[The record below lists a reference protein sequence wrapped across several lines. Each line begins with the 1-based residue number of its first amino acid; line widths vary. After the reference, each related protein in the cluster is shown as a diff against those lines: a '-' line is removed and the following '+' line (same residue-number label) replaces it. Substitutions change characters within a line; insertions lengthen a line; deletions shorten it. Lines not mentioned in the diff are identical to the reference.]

1 MHVHVYSN
9 LAFSNPD
16 TIGVLHGVTT
26 MVDAGGSGVWT
37 YEDYR
42 HYWDGQCKTEVYS
55 FLHDNPVGILNGT
68 REDLGNRA
76 HTFKDVSV
84 GQFRDVVDANRD
96 RILAIKSGV
105 HTYNGFERVQA
116 AWEISEKMNLPRYL
130 HVGDIRRPHLERFTR
145 EALDTLRAGDCVTH
159 VYSGNWGNMLDDD
172 LRVLP
177 ELKNAIQRGVYTDVG
192 MGGLNFSFEAY
203 DALMAQGIVTDVISS
218 DLQGVNITGPCHSL
232 AHVMSI
238 FLNNGYS
245 LKDVVERVTINPAR
259 QRGLEGRIGSLT
271 PGFPARVTVF
281 DTMPGAYAFRD
292 CMGKTREGGT
302 MIVPCFCV
310 MDGEVIESDEAP
322 GIEQGNWSFMPRMF
336 GEESEPADL
345 DQEQRDFA
353 RVLAK
358 AAEVADW
365 EDGVSVQHFYKQS
378 VAEVGIEP
386 RKAANAVYD
395 LLLESRFSVPP
406 GWLMSAMEREPVLTR
421 LRDA

>member
-1 MHVHVYSN
+1 
-9 LAFSNPD
+9 
-16 TIGVLHGVTT
+16 

-68 REDLGNRA
+68 REDLANRA
-76 HTFKDVSV
+76 HTFKDVPL
-84 GQFRDVVDANRD
+84 GQFREIVDANRD

-105 HTYNGFERVQA
+105 HTYNGFERVAA
-116 AWEISEKMNLPRYL
+116 AWEVSEQIGLPRYL

-159 VYSGNWGNMLDDD
+159 VYSGNWGNMLDDER
-172 LRVLP
+172 RVLP
-177 ELKNAIQRGVYTDVG
+177 ELRSAIQRGVYTDVG
-192 MGGLNFSFEAY
+192 FGGLNFSFAAF

-232 AHVMSI
+232 AHVMSL
-238 FLNNGYS
+238 FLNNGYA
-245 LKDVVERVTINPAR
+245 LKDVIERATINPAR
-259 QRGLEGRIGSLT
+259 MRGLDDRIGSLT

-281 DTMPGAYAFRD
+281 DLVPGSYMFRD
-292 CMGKTREGGT
+292 TVGATREGGT
-302 MIVPCFCV
+302 MIVPRFCV
-310 MDGEVIESDEAP
+310 MDGEVIASDEAP
-322 GIEQGNWSFMPRMF
+322 GLEQGNWSFMPRWF

-345 DQEQRDFA
+345 DQEQREFA
-353 RVLAK
+353 HMLAGL
-358 AAEVADW
+358 AEAADW
-365 EDGVSVQHFYKQS
+365 EDGVSVQDAYRRA
-378 VAEVGIEP
+378 VAAIGIEP

-406 GWLMSAMEREPVLTR
+406 GWLMSAMEREQVLVR
-421 LRDA
+421 LQDA